1 MKTALV
7 FPPQWYPSQPYLAL
21 PTLKA
26 YLETKGHEVDQF
38 DFNVESYDL
47 FLSRNYLEHCVDKI
61 QSRLI
66 KPVKSY
72 EDREAEP
79 VHRQILEDTSYLETI
94 LSEIN
99 DAKQVLRDEERFFQF
114 DEYKNAYTTLKVAMQ
129 LISYA
134 HYPSKID
141 LDSFFMKGNPEEN
154 LQGILEAT
162 QDSIKNP
169 FLELYKNNLLK
180 KLDLD
185 RYGLVGIA
193 IIHAGQVIPG
203 LTLARILRTHY
214 PHLHIT
220 IGGSVFAR
228 HQDILQDKKALFEEM
243 FHSIVLFE
251 GEHPLDQL
259 LKQLKDKQPLDTVP
273 NLIYIKNGEV
283 VRNASSKALPY
294 DQLACPNFDDLP
306 LNKYLMPYP
315 VLPYMA
321 SRGCYWGKCTFCTHS
336 FIYDSHYRKENEER
350 VAEELDYLGKK
361 YKTKFFTFSDEAIS
375 PNAFDRMSKA
385 ILSQGVEMRALGM
398 LKFESDSVET
408 VELFENMYRAG
419 FLMLFFGLESANDRI
434 LSIIEKGCDQAT
446 EKRVLGNSSLAGIWN
461 HLYLFFGFPTEE
473 KHEAQETIDFT
484 VQHGELGDGT
494 IHSIGQSIFSL
505 EKDSAIYHNPTKF
518 QIDKILHDPDR
529 DMAIIFDYEIEK
541 GMSKDEVLDVYESFE
556 KVMESNFPSRNI
568 WNYLSREHFLLYL
581 DGYGREEI
589 LNMAH
594 PLSPS
599 TCKSHTTRSSL
610 TPLKISSK
618 IVSTLIIIN
627 RLLLF
632 TEFH

>member
-114 DEYKNAYTTLKVAMQ
+114 EEYKNAYTTLKVAMQ

-180 KLDLD
+180 KVDLD

-556 KVMESNFPSRNI
+556 KVIESNFPSRNI

-581 DGYGREEI
+581 DRYGREEI
-589 LNMAH
+589 LNMAR
-594 PLSPS
+594 PLTQS
-599 TCKSHTTRSSL
+599 T
-610 TPLKISSK
+610 
-618 IVSTLIIIN
+618 
-627 RLLLF
+627 
-632 TEFH
+632 

>member
-47 FLSRNYLEHCVDKI
+47 FLSRVYLERCVGKI
-61 QSRLI
+61 RSRLS
-66 KPVKSY
+66 KPVKSP
-72 EDREAEP
+72 EDLEAEP
-79 VHRQILEDTSYLETI
+79 IHRQIVEDTRYLEAI
-94 LSEIN
+94 FSEIN
-99 DAKQVLRDEERFFQF
+99 DAKGVLRDEERFFQF
-114 DEYKNAYTTLKVAMQ
+114 DEYKKAYTTLKVAMQ

-134 HYPSKID
+134 HYPSKLD

-154 LQGILEAT
+154 LQGILTAT
-162 QDSIKNP
+162 QDVTKNP
-169 FLELYKNNLLK
+169 FLELYENDLLTNA
-180 KLDLD
+180 DWNQ
-185 RYGLVGIA
+185 YGLVGIS

-203 LTLARILRTHY
+203 LTLARVLRTRY
-214 PHLHIT
+214 PHLHIV
-220 IGGSVFAR
+220 IGGSIFAR
-228 HQDILQDKKALFEEM
+228 HQDILEDKKILFDEM
-243 FHSIVLFE
+243 FHSIILFE

-259 LKQLKDKQPLDTVP
+259 LNQLKNGKPLGEVP
-273 NLIYIKNGEV
+273 NLIYLKNGKV
-283 VRNASSKALPY
+283 TRNSSAKALSY
-294 DQLACPNFDDLP
+294 DQLASPNFDDLP

-361 YKTKFFTFSDEAIS
+361 YKTKYFTFSDEAIS

-408 VELFENMYRAG
+408 VELFENMYKAG

-446 EKRVLGNSSLAGIWN
+446 EKRVLENSSLAGIWN

-484 VQHGELGDGT
+484 VQHSELGDGT
-494 IHSIGQSIFSL
+494 IHSVGQSVFSL
-505 EKDSAIYHNPTKF
+505 EKDSAIYHNPAKF
-518 QIDKILHDPDR
+518 QINRILHDPER

-541 GMSKDEVLDVYESFE
+541 GMSKDEVLNVYEGFE
-556 KVMESNFPSRNI
+556 KIIESNFPSRSI

-581 DGYGREEI
+581 DHYGREEI
-589 LNMAH
+589 LNMTR
-594 PLSPS
+594 PLVQ
-599 TCKSHTTRSSL
+599 HT
-610 TPLKISSK
+610 
-618 IVSTLIIIN
+618 
-627 RLLLF
+627 
-632 TEFH
+632 

>member
-1 MKTALV
+1 MRTALV

-556 KVMESNFPSRNI
+556 KVIESNFPSRNI

-581 DGYGREEI
+581 DRYGREEI

-594 PLSPS
+594 PLTQS
-599 TCKSHTTRSSL
+599 T
-610 TPLKISSK
+610 
-618 IVSTLIIIN
+618 
-627 RLLLF
+627 
-632 TEFH
+632 

>member
-61 QSRLI
+61 QSRLT

-79 VHRQILEDTSYLETI
+79 IHRQILEDTSYLETI

-114 DEYKNAYTTLKVAMQ
+114 EEYKNAYTTLKVAMQ

-505 EKDSAIYHNPTKF
+505 EKDSAIYHNPAKF
-518 QIDKILHDPDR
+518 KIDKVLHDPDR

-556 KVMESNFPSRNI
+556 KVIESNFPSRNI

-581 DGYGREEI
+581 DRYGREEI
-589 LNMAH
+589 LNMAR
-594 PLSPS
+594 PLTQS
-599 TCKSHTTRSSL
+599 T
-610 TPLKISSK
+610 
-618 IVSTLIIIN
+618 
-627 RLLLF
+627 
-632 TEFH
+632 

>member
-114 DEYKNAYTTLKVAMQ
+114 EEYKNAYTTLKVAMQ

-180 KLDLD
+180 KVDLD

-259 LKQLKDKQPLDTVP
+259 LKQLKNKEPLDTVP

-434 LSIIEKGCDQAT
+434 LSIIDKGCDQAT

-556 KVMESNFPSRNI
+556 KVIESNFPSRNI

-581 DGYGREEI
+581 DRYGREEI

-594 PLSPS
+594 PLTQS
-599 TCKSHTTRSSL
+599 T
-610 TPLKISSK
+610 
-618 IVSTLIIIN
+618 
-627 RLLLF
+627 
-632 TEFH
+632 

>member
-114 DEYKNAYTTLKVAMQ
+114 EEYKNAYTTLKVAMQ

-518 QIDKILHDPDR
+518 QIDKVLHDPDR

-556 KVMESNFPSRNI
+556 KVIESNFPSRNI

-581 DGYGREEI
+581 DRYGREEI

-594 PLSPS
+594 PLTQS
-599 TCKSHTTRSSL
+599 T
-610 TPLKISSK
+610 
-618 IVSTLIIIN
+618 
-627 RLLLF
+627 
-632 TEFH
+632 

>member
-114 DEYKNAYTTLKVAMQ
+114 EEYKNAYTTLKVAMQ

-556 KVMESNFPSRNI
+556 KVIESNFPSRNI

-581 DGYGREEI
+581 DRYGREEI

-594 PLSPS
+594 PLTQS
-599 TCKSHTTRSSL
+599 T
-610 TPLKISSK
+610 
-618 IVSTLIIIN
+618 
-627 RLLLF
+627 
-632 TEFH
+632 

>member
-581 DGYGREEI
+581 DRYGREEI

-594 PLSPS
+594 PLTQS
-599 TCKSHTTRSSL
+599 T
-610 TPLKISSK
+610 
-618 IVSTLIIIN
+618 
-627 RLLLF
+627 
-632 TEFH
+632 

>member
-79 VHRQILEDTSYLETI
+79 IHRQILEDTSYLETI

-556 KVMESNFPSRNI
+556 KVIESNFPSRNI

-581 DGYGREEI
+581 DRYGREEI
-589 LNMAH
+589 LNMAR
-594 PLSPS
+594 PLTQS
-599 TCKSHTTRSSL
+599 T
-610 TPLKISSK
+610 
-618 IVSTLIIIN
+618 
-627 RLLLF
+627 
-632 TEFH
+632 

>member
-114 DEYKNAYTTLKVAMQ
+114 EEYKNAYTTLKVAMQ

-185 RYGLVGIA
+185 RYGLVGIS

-434 LSIIEKGCDQAT
+434 LSIIEKGCDQVT
-446 EKRVLGNSSLAGIWN
+446 EKRVLKNSSLAGIWN

-505 EKDSAIYHNPTKF
+505 EKDSAIYHNPAKF

-556 KVMESNFPSRNI
+556 KVIESNFPSRNI

-581 DGYGREEI
+581 DRYGREEI
-589 LNMAH
+589 LNMAR
-594 PLSPS
+594 PLTQS
-599 TCKSHTTRSSL
+599 T
-610 TPLKISSK
+610 
-618 IVSTLIIIN
+618 
-627 RLLLF
+627 
-632 TEFH
+632 

>member
-79 VHRQILEDTSYLETI
+79 VYRQILEDTSYLETI

-518 QIDKILHDPDR
+518 QIDKVLHDPDR

-556 KVMESNFPSRNI
+556 KVIESNFPSRNI

-581 DGYGREEI
+581 DRYGREEI
-589 LNMAH
+589 LNMAR
-594 PLSPS
+594 PLTQS
-599 TCKSHTTRSSL
+599 T
-610 TPLKISSK
+610 
-618 IVSTLIIIN
+618 
-627 RLLLF
+627 
-632 TEFH
+632 

>member
-47 FLSRNYLEHCVDKI
+47 FLSRVYLERCINKI
-61 QSRLI
+61 QSRLS
-66 KPVKSY
+66 KQEQSN

-79 VHRQILEDTSYLETI
+79 IHRQILEDTNYLETI
-94 LSEIN
+94 FSEIN

-114 DEYKNAYTTLKVAMQ
+114 EEYKNAYTTLKVAMQ

-134 HYPSKID
+134 HFPSKID

-154 LQGILEAT
+154 LQGILTAT
-162 QDSIKNP
+162 QDATKNP
-169 FLELYKNNLLK
+169 FLELYENDLLK
-180 KLDLD
+180 KTDW
-185 RYGLVGIA
+185 RQYGLVGIS

-203 LTLARILRTHY
+203 LTLARVLRDRY
-214 PHLHIT
+214 PHLHIV

-228 HQDILQDKKALFEEM
+228 HQDILEDKKILFDEM

-259 LKQLKDKQPLDTVP
+259 INQLRDSKPLDTVP

-283 VRNASSKALPY
+283 IRNASAKALSY

-306 LNKYLMPYP
+306 LSKYLMPYP

-361 YKTKFFTFSDEAIS
+361 YKTKYFTFSDEAIS

-408 VELFENMYRAG
+408 VELFENMYKAG

-446 EKRVLGNSSLAGIWN
+446 EKRVLENSSLAGIWN

-494 IHSIGQSIFSL
+494 VHSVGQSVFSL
-505 EKDSAIYHNPTKF
+505 EKDSAIYHNPAKF
-518 QIDKILHDPDR
+518 QINKILRDPKR
-529 DMAIIFDYEIEK
+529 DMAIIFDYEIDK
-541 GMSKDEVLDVYESFE
+541 GMSKDEVLNIYESFE
-556 KVMESNFPSRNI
+556 KIIEANFPSRSI

-581 DGYGREEI
+581 DHYGREEI

-594 PLSPS
+594 PLVQ
-599 TCKSHTTRSSL
+599 HT
-610 TPLKISSK
+610 
-618 IVSTLIIIN
+618 
-627 RLLLF
+627 
-632 TEFH
+632 

>member
-7 FPPQWYPSQPYLAL
+7 FPPQCYPSQPFLAL

-336 FIYDSHYRKENEER
+336 FIYASHYRKENEER

-556 KVMESNFPSRNI
+556 KVIESNFPSRNI

-581 DGYGREEI
+581 DRYGREEI
-589 LNMAH
+589 LNMAR
-594 PLSPS
+594 PLTQS
-599 TCKSHTTRSSL
+599 T
-610 TPLKISSK
+610 
-618 IVSTLIIIN
+618 
-627 RLLLF
+627 
-632 TEFH
+632 

>member
-518 QIDKILHDPDR
+518 QIDKVLHDPDR

-556 KVMESNFPSRNI
+556 KVIESNFPSRNI

-581 DGYGREEI
+581 DRYGREEI
-589 LNMAH
+589 LNMAR
-594 PLSPS
+594 PLTQS
-599 TCKSHTTRSSL
+599 T
-610 TPLKISSK
+610 
-618 IVSTLIIIN
+618 
-627 RLLLF
+627 
-632 TEFH
+632 

>member
-556 KVMESNFPSRNI
+556 KVIESNFPSRNI

-581 DGYGREEI
+581 DRYGREEI

-594 PLSPS
+594 PLTQS
-599 TCKSHTTRSSL
+599 T
-610 TPLKISSK
+610 
-618 IVSTLIIIN
+618 
-627 RLLLF
+627 
-632 TEFH
+632 

>member
-114 DEYKNAYTTLKVAMQ
+114 EEYKNAYTTLKVAMQ

-203 LTLARILRTHY
+203 LTLDRILRTHY

-556 KVMESNFPSRNI
+556 KVIESNFPSRNI

-581 DGYGREEI
+581 DRYGREEI

-594 PLSPS
+594 PLTQS
-599 TCKSHTTRSSL
+599 T
-610 TPLKISSK
+610 
-618 IVSTLIIIN
+618 
-627 RLLLF
+627 
-632 TEFH
+632 

>member
-66 KPVKSY
+66 KPVKSH

-180 KLDLD
+180 KVDLD

-556 KVMESNFPSRNI
+556 KVIESNFPSRNI

-581 DGYGREEI
+581 DRYGREEI

-594 PLSPS
+594 PLTQS
-599 TCKSHTTRSSL
+599 T
-610 TPLKISSK
+610 
-618 IVSTLIIIN
+618 
-627 RLLLF
+627 
-632 TEFH
+632 

>member
-26 YLETKGHEVDQF
+26 YLETKGHDVDQF

-47 FLSRNYLEHCVDKI
+47 FLSRLYLERCVGKI
-61 QSRLI
+61 ISRLS
-66 KPVKSY
+66 KPVKSP
-72 EDREAEP
+72 EDLEAESI
-79 VHRQILEDTSYLETI
+79 HRQIVEDTRYLETI
-94 LSEIN
+94 FSEIN
-99 DAKQVLRDEERFFQF
+99 DAKEVLRDEERCFQF
-114 DEYKNAYTTLKVAMQ
+114 DEYKKAYTTLKVAMQ

-134 HYPSKID
+134 HYPSKLD

-154 LQGILEAT
+154 LQGILTAT
-162 QDSIKNP
+162 QDPIKNP
-169 FLELYKNNLLK
+169 FLELYKNDLLTK
-180 KLDLD
+180 ADWNQ
-185 RYGLVGIA
+185 YGLVGIST
-193 IIHAGQVIPG
+193 IHAGQVIPG
-203 LTLARILRTHY
+203 LTLARVLRTRY
-214 PHLHIT
+214 PHLHIV

-228 HQDILQDKKALFEEM
+228 HQDILEDKKILFDEM

-259 LKQLKDKQPLDTVP
+259 LNQLKNGKPLDTVP
-273 NLIYIKNGEV
+273 NLIYLKNGKV
-283 VRNASSKALPY
+283 TRNSSAKALPY
-294 DQLACPNFDDLP
+294 DQLASPNFDDLP

-361 YKTKFFTFSDEAIS
+361 YKTKYFTFSDEAIS

-408 VELFENMYRAG
+408 VELFENMYKAG

-446 EKRVLGNSSLAGIWN
+446 EKRVLANSSLAGIWN

-484 VQHGELGDGT
+484 VQHSELGDGT
-494 IHSIGQSIFSL
+494 IHSVGQSVFSL
-505 EKDSAIYHNPTKF
+505 EKDSAIYHNPAKF
-518 QIDKILHDPDR
+518 QINRILRDPER

-556 KVMESNFPSRNI
+556 KIIEANFPSRSI

-581 DGYGREEI
+581 DHYGREEI
-589 LNMAH
+589 LNMTR
-594 PLSPS
+594 PLVQ
-599 TCKSHTTRSSL
+599 HT
-610 TPLKISSK
+610 
-618 IVSTLIIIN
+618 
-627 RLLLF
+627 
-632 TEFH
+632 

>member
-228 HQDILQDKKALFEEM
+228 HQDILQNKKTLFEEM

-556 KVMESNFPSRNI
+556 KVIESNFPSRNI

-581 DGYGREEI
+581 DRYGREEI

-594 PLSPS
+594 PLTQS
-599 TCKSHTTRSSL
+599 T
-610 TPLKISSK
+610 
-618 IVSTLIIIN
+618 
-627 RLLLF
+627 
-632 TEFH
+632 

>member
-259 LKQLKDKQPLDTVP
+259 LKQLKNKQPLDTVP

-434 LSIIEKGCDQAT
+434 LSIIEKGCDQVT
-446 EKRVLGNSSLAGIWN
+446 EKRVLKNSSLAGIWN
-461 HLYLFFGFPTEE
+461 LLYLFFGFPTEE

-529 DMAIIFDYEIEK
+529 DMAIIFDYEIKK
-541 GMSKDEVLDVYESFE
+541 GMSKNEVLDVYESFE
-556 KVMESNFPSRNI
+556 KVIESNFPSRNI

-581 DGYGREEI
+581 DRYGREEI

-594 PLSPS
+594 PLTQS
-599 TCKSHTTRSSL
+599 T
-610 TPLKISSK
+610 
-618 IVSTLIIIN
+618 
-627 RLLLF
+627 
-632 TEFH
+632 

>member
-114 DEYKNAYTTLKVAMQ
+114 EEYKNAYTTLKVAMQ

-434 LSIIEKGCDQAT
+434 LSIIDKGCDQAT

-556 KVMESNFPSRNI
+556 KVIESNFPSRNI

-581 DGYGREEI
+581 DRYGREEI
-589 LNMAH
+589 LNMAR
-594 PLSPS
+594 PLTQP
-599 TCKSHTTRSSL
+599 T
-610 TPLKISSK
+610 
-618 IVSTLIIIN
+618 
-627 RLLLF
+627 
-632 TEFH
+632 

>member
-114 DEYKNAYTTLKVAMQ
+114 EEYKNAYTTLKVAMQ

-434 LSIIEKGCDQAT
+434 LSIIDKGCDQAT

-556 KVMESNFPSRNI
+556 KVIESNFPSRNI

-581 DGYGREEI
+581 DRYGREEI

-594 PLSPS
+594 PLTQS
-599 TCKSHTTRSSL
+599 T
-610 TPLKISSK
+610 
-618 IVSTLIIIN
+618 
-627 RLLLF
+627 
-632 TEFH
+632 

>member
-180 KLDLD
+180 KVDLD

-581 DGYGREEI
+581 DRYGREEI

-594 PLSPS
+594 PLTQS
-599 TCKSHTTRSSL
+599 T
-610 TPLKISSK
+610 
-618 IVSTLIIIN
+618 
-627 RLLLF
+627 
-632 TEFH
+632 

>member
-114 DEYKNAYTTLKVAMQ
+114 EEYKNAYTTLKVAMQ

-228 HQDILQDKKALFEEM
+228 HQDILQDKKTLFEEM

-259 LKQLKDKQPLDTVP
+259 LKQLKNKQPLDTVP

-518 QIDKILHDPDR
+518 QIDKVLHDPDR

-581 DGYGREEI
+581 DRYGREEI

-594 PLSPS
+594 PLTQS
-599 TCKSHTTRSSL
+599 T
-610 TPLKISSK
+610 
-618 IVSTLIIIN
+618 
-627 RLLLF
+627 
-632 TEFH
+632 

>member
-114 DEYKNAYTTLKVAMQ
+114 EEYKNAYTTLKVAMQ

-505 EKDSAIYHNPTKF
+505 EKDSAIYHNPAKF
-518 QIDKILHDPDR
+518 KIDKVLHDPDR

-556 KVMESNFPSRNI
+556 KVIESNFPSRNI

-581 DGYGREEI
+581 DRYGREEI
-589 LNMAH
+589 LNMAR
-594 PLSPS
+594 PLTQS
-599 TCKSHTTRSSL
+599 T
-610 TPLKISSK
+610 
-618 IVSTLIIIN
+618 
-627 RLLLF
+627 
-632 TEFH
+632 

>member
-180 KLDLD
+180 KVDLD

-273 NLIYIKNGEV
+273 NLI
-283 VRNASSKALPY
+283 
-294 DQLACPNFDDLP
+294 
-306 LNKYLMPYP
+306 
-315 VLPYMA
+315 
-321 SRGCYWGKCTFCTHS
+321 
-336 FIYDSHYRKENEER
+336 
-350 VAEELDYLGKK
+350 
-361 YKTKFFTFSDEAIS
+361 
-375 PNAFDRMSKA
+375 
-385 ILSQGVEMRALGM
+385 
-398 LKFESDSVET
+398 
-408 VELFENMYRAG
+408 
-419 FLMLFFGLESANDRI
+419 
-434 LSIIEKGCDQAT
+434 
-446 EKRVLGNSSLAGIWN
+446 
-461 HLYLFFGFPTEE
+461 
-473 KHEAQETIDFT
+473 
-484 VQHGELGDGT
+484 
-494 IHSIGQSIFSL
+494 
-505 EKDSAIYHNPTKF
+505 
-518 QIDKILHDPDR
+518 
-529 DMAIIFDYEIEK
+529 
-541 GMSKDEVLDVYESFE
+541 
-556 KVMESNFPSRNI
+556 
-568 WNYLSREHFLLYL
+568 
-581 DGYGREEI
+581 
-589 LNMAH
+589 
-594 PLSPS
+594 
-599 TCKSHTTRSSL
+599 
-610 TPLKISSK
+610 
-618 IVSTLIIIN
+618 
-627 RLLLF
+627 
-632 TEFH
+632 

>member
-47 FLSRNYLEHCVDKI
+47 VLSRVYLEHCVEKI
-61 QSRLI
+61 TTRVSKSI
-66 KPVKSY
+66 KSP
-72 EDREAEP
+72 DDIEAEP
-79 VHRQILEDTSYLETI
+79 IHRQILEDTSYLETI
-94 LSEIN
+94 FSEID
-99 DAKQVLRDEERFFQF
+99 DAKQVLRDEKRFFQF

-134 HYPSKID
+134 HYPSKLD

-154 LQGILEAT
+154 LQGILTAT
-162 QDSIKNP
+162 RDPIKNP
-169 FLELYKNNLLK
+169 FLELYENELLAK
-180 KLDLD
+180 VNWSQ
-185 RYGLVGIA
+185 YGLVGIS

-203 LTLARILRTHY
+203 LTLARILRARY
-214 PHLHIT
+214 PHLHIV

-228 HQDILQDKKALFEEM
+228 HQDILEDKKILFDEM

-259 LKQLKDKQPLDTVP
+259 INQLKDKKSLDKVP
-273 NLIYIKNGEV
+273 NLIYVKNGEV
-283 VRNASSKALPY
+283 VRNTSAKALSY

-350 VAEELDYLGKK
+350 VAEELDYLGKR
-361 YKTKFFTFSDEAIS
+361 YKTKYFTFSDEAIS

-398 LKFESDSVET
+398 LKFESDSIET
-408 VELFENMYRAG
+408 VELFKNMYKAG

-446 EKRVLGNSSLAGIWN
+446 EKRVLENSSLAGIWN

-484 VQHGELGDGT
+484 VQHSELGDGT
-494 IHSIGQSIFSL
+494 IHSVGQSVFSL
-505 EKDSAIYHNPTKF
+505 EKDSAIYHDPAKF
-518 QIDKILHDPDR
+518 QINRILRDPER

-541 GMSKDEVLDVYESFE
+541 GMTKDEVLDVYENFD
-556 KVMESNFPSRNI
+556 KTIESNFPSRKT

-581 DGYGREEI
+581 DHYGREEI
-589 LNMAH
+589 LNMTR
-594 PLSPS
+594 PLVQS
-599 TCKSHTTRSSL
+599 T
-610 TPLKISSK
+610 
-618 IVSTLIIIN
+618 
-627 RLLLF
+627 
-632 TEFH
+632 

>member
-180 KLDLD
+180 KVDLD
-185 RYGLVGIA
+185 RYGLVGIS

-556 KVMESNFPSRNI
+556 KVIESNFPSRNI

-581 DGYGREEI
+581 DRYGREEI

-594 PLSPS
+594 PLTQS
-599 TCKSHTTRSSL
+599 T
-610 TPLKISSK
+610 
-618 IVSTLIIIN
+618 
-627 RLLLF
+627 
-632 TEFH
+632 

>member
-114 DEYKNAYTTLKVAMQ
+114 EEYKNAYTTLKVAMQ

-180 KLDLD
+180 KVDLD

-556 KVMESNFPSRNI
+556 KVIESNFPSRNI

-581 DGYGREEI
+581 DRYGREEI

-594 PLSPS
+594 PLTQS
-599 TCKSHTTRSSL
+599 T
-610 TPLKISSK
+610 
-618 IVSTLIIIN
+618 
-627 RLLLF
+627 
-632 TEFH
+632 

>member
-180 KLDLD
+180 KVDLD

-556 KVMESNFPSRNI
+556 KVIESNFPSRNI

-581 DGYGREEI
+581 DRYGREEI

-594 PLSPS
+594 PLTQS
-599 TCKSHTTRSSL
+599 T
-610 TPLKISSK
+610 
-618 IVSTLIIIN
+618 
-627 RLLLF
+627 
-632 TEFH
+632 